1 MFIMLLM
8 FFVGAVLGNLTVGV
22 LQFAFGHDFVTAY
35 GNVISYPLMFLPA
48 IIYAALQ
55 SRKQA
60 DNVSGNALDTYHVGR
75 LGRMIPVLMAVSAV
89 LATAYVVEPIVT
101 LLPQMPQWLEDV
113 MKQLLDKSPLWMSI
127 ISVSVFAPLFEEWL
141 CRGIILRGLLANRI
155 SPVSAIVTSS
165 IFFAVLHLNPWQAV
179 PAFLLGCLFGYVYYK
194 TGSLKLT
201 MLMHCVNN
209 SAAVLFSK
217 MSLFKDAD
225 TFMDVLSPGAYWTLY
240 AVCLLVVAGSV
251 AVFSRTGYRK

>member
-1 MFIMLLM
+1 M
-8 FFVGAVLGNLTVGV
+8 
-22 LQFAFGHDFVTAY
+22 
-35 GNVISYPLMFLPA
+35 
-48 IIYAALQ
+48 
-55 SRKQA
+55 
-60 DNVSGNALDTYHVGR
+60 
-75 LGRMIPVLMAVSAV
+75 
-89 LATAYVVEPIVT
+89 
-101 LLPQMPQWLEDV
+101 
-113 MKQLLDKSPLWMSI
+113 
-127 ISVSVFAPLFEEWL
+127 
-141 CRGIILRGLLANRI
+141 
-155 SPVSAIVTSS
+155 TSS

-225 TFMDVLSPGAYWTLY
+225 TFMDVLSPGVYWTLY